1 MTCREIADFLADYVS
16 GVLADDVRTAFDR
29 HLAVCPNCQAYLAT
43 YRVTIDAGRQA
54 FATPDADARDK
65 VPADLIDA
73 IMSVLRK

>member
-29 HLAVCPNCQAYLAT
+29 HLVVCPNCQAYLAT

-54 FATPDADARDK
+54 FANPDADARGE
-65 VPADLIDA
+65 VPADLIAA
-73 IMSVLRK
+73 IMTVLRK